1 MTELKVPNLN
11 RVLLAGRLTRD
22 PELRYTPNGTA
33 VCNFSIALNRR
44 YKDQSGNWQDEPT
57 FVNVVAW
64 QSAAENIGK
73 FLHKGSPVLVEG
85 RLESRSWETET
96 GQKRS
101 SLEVRADNVRF
112 LERMESSPAPAPA
125 SEEPSETGDSQP
137 L

>member
-1 MTELKVPNLN
+1 MTELKIPNLN

-22 PELRYTPNGTA
+22 PELRFTPNGTA
-33 VCNFSIALNRR
+33 VCNFSMALNRR
-44 YKDQSGNWQDEPT
+44 FKDQAGNWQDEPT

-73 FLHKGSPVLVEG
+73 HLHKGSPVLVEG

-96 GQKRS
+96 GQKRN

-112 LERMESSPAPAPA
+112 LERFESTAAAPGP
-125 SEEPSETGDSQP
+125 EEPQESPDI
-137 L
+137 